1 MRIHKSYIIFWQL
14 VMLLLFTACSN
25 DTLSPEEVG
34 DEIIVEAGIEGVS
47 DSRAAKL
54 TNSSLT
60 TFGMFG
66 FYGTAKRANNVNY
79 TKNVTT
85 GAWKSSKPVI
95 WANGAMNFYGISPTY
110 DISTSNLNQT
120 MVYDSPAFTY
130 SVPTNAKVQQDIL
143 YSSVLNLK
151 KADKNGKIIFSYKP
165 GMHYFSFTSKQNI
178 GPEYKVFIKKIILH
192 NLISNG
198 TFLFD
203 TKTSNK
209 AKWTA
214 ASGNEAVYVNDTLE
228 FATPVEITE
237 TQKSLTG
244 QDYFVI
250 MPHKVN
256 KWMTT
261 AANPIPISVADNAS
275 PKQWYVEMVGQI
287 YKVEEGG
294 THKYLLGNADNSDPN
309 WPEFESVYFPQNA
322 KTCSI
327 GIGSTW
333 NIVFNGGYNKDGEL
347 YLEHIPDRTGGDGI
361 EVEVAEWFQSDF
373 DIEEWTP
380 YVDNPIEIELK

>member
-1 MRIHKSYIIFWQL
+1 MRISKTYIIFWQL
-14 VMLLLFTACSN
+14 AILLLFSACYN
-25 DTLSPEEVG
+25 DSPSMEES
-34 DEIIVEAGIEGVS
+34 DEIIVEASIEGVR

-66 FYGTAKRANNVNY
+66 FYGSAKRVNNVNY
-79 TKNVTT
+79 TKNATT
-85 GAWKSSKPVI
+85 GAWKSAKLVM
-95 WANGAMNFYGISPTY
+95 WANGAMNFYGISPSY

-120 MVYDSPAFTY
+120 MVYDNPSFTY
-130 SVPTNAKVQQDIL
+130 SVPTNTNDQRDIL

-165 GMHYFSFTSKQNI
+165 GMHYFSFTSKQTI
-178 GPEYKVFIKKIILH
+178 GSDYKVFIKKIVLH

-198 TFLFD
+198 TFLFN

-209 AKWTA
+209 ATWTA
-214 ASGNEAVYVNDTLE
+214 ASGSEAVYVNDTLE

-237 TQKSLTG
+237 TQKSITG
-244 QDYFVI
+244 QEYFII
-250 MPHKVN
+250 MPQKVN

-261 AANPIPISVADNAS
+261 NANPIPVSVADNAS
-275 PKQWYVEMVGQI
+275 PKQWYVEMIGQI

-294 THKYLLGNADNSDPN
+294 THKYLLGNVDNTDPN

-322 KTCSI
+322 KNCNI

-347 YLEHIPDRTGGDGI
+347 YLEHIPDRGGD
-361 EVEVAEWFQSDF
+361 EVIVTVAEWFQSDF
-373 DIEEWTP
+373 DIEEWIP
-380 YVDNPIEIELK
+380 YLDIPEEIEVK

>member
-1 MRIHKSYIIFWQL
+1 
-14 VMLLLFTACSN
+14 
-25 DTLSPEEVG
+25 
-34 DEIIVEAGIEGVS
+34 
-47 DSRAAKL
+47 
-54 TNSSLT
+54 
-60 TFGMFG
+60 MFG
-66 FYGTAKRANNVNY
+66 FYNATKRVNNVNY
-79 TKNVTT
+79 TKNATT
-85 GAWKSSKPVI
+85 GAWKSAKPVM
-95 WANGAMNFYGISPTY
+95 WANGAMNFYGISPSF

-120 MVYDSPAFTY
+120 MVYDNPSFTY
-130 SVPTNAKVQQDIL
+130 TVPTNTDNQIDIL

-151 KADKNGKIIFSYKP
+151 KADKNGKIVFSYKP

-178 GPEYKVFIKKIILH
+178 GSDYKVFVKKIILH

-198 TFLFD
+198 TFLFN

-209 AKWTA
+209 GTWTA
-214 ASGNEAVYVNDTLE
+214 ASGSEAIYVNDTLT

-237 TQKSLTG
+237 TQKSITG
-244 QDYFVI
+244 QEYFII

-261 AANPIPISVADNAS
+261 AANPIPLSTADNA
-275 PKQWYVEMVGQI
+275 KQWYVEMVAQI

-294 THKYLLGNADNSDPN
+294 THKYLLGNVDNTDPN
-309 WPEFESVYFPQNA
+309 IPEFESVYFPQNA

-347 YLEHIPDRTGGDGI
+347 YLEHIPDRGGD
-361 EVEVAEWFQSDF
+361 EVEVSVAEWFQSDF

>member
-1 MRIHKSYIIFWQL
+1 MRIYKTYIKFWPL
-14 VMLLLFTACSN
+14 AILLLLSACYNDSLTSN
-25 DTLSPEEVG
+25 EGS
-34 DEIIVEAGIEGVS
+34 DEIIVEASIEGL
-47 DSRAAKL
+47 DDGRAVKL
-54 TNSSLT
+54 TNTNLT

-66 FYGTAKRANNVNY
+66 FYNATKRVNNVNY
-79 TKNVTT
+79 TKNATT
-85 GAWKSSKPVI
+85 GAWKSAKPVM
-95 WANGAMNFYGISPTY
+95 WANGAMNFYGISPSF

-120 MVYDSPAFTY
+120 MVHDNPSFTY
-130 SVPTNAKVQQDIL
+130 SVPTNTDNQIDIL

-151 KADKNGKIIFSYKP
+151 KADKNGKIVFSYKP

-178 GPEYKVFIKKIILH
+178 GSDYKVFVKKIILH

-198 TFLFD
+198 TFLFN

-209 AKWTA
+209 GTWTA
-214 ASGNEAVYVNDTLE
+214 ASGSEAIYVNDTLT

-237 TQKSLTG
+237 TQKSITG
-244 QDYFVI
+244 QEYFII

-261 AANPIPISVADNAS
+261 AANPIPLSTADNA
-275 PKQWYVEMVGQI
+275 KQWYVEMVAQI

-294 THKYLLGNADNSDPN
+294 THKYLLGNVDNTDPN
-309 WPEFESVYFPQNA
+309 IPEFESVYFPQNA

-347 YLEHIPDRTGGDGI
+347 YLEHIPDRGGD
-361 EVEVAEWFQSDF
+361 EVEVSVAEWFQSDF

>member
-1 MRIHKSYIIFWQL
+1 MRIYKTYIKIWPL
-14 VMLLLFTACSN
+14 AILLLLSACYN
-25 DTLSPEEVG
+25 DSLTSDEVS
-34 DEIIVEAGIEGVS
+34 DEIIVEASIEGL
-47 DSRAAKL
+47 DGRAVKL
-54 TNSSLT
+54 TNTNLT

-66 FYGTAKRANNVNY
+66 FYNATKRVNNVNY
-79 TKNVTT
+79 TKNATT
-85 GAWKSSKPVI
+85 GAWKSAKPVM
-95 WANGAMNFYGISPTY
+95 WANGAMNFYGISPSF

-120 MVYDSPAFTY
+120 MVYDNPSFTY
-130 SVPTNAKVQQDIL
+130 TVPTNTDNQIDIL

-151 KADKNGKIIFSYKP
+151 KADKNGKIVFSYKP

-178 GPEYKVFIKKIILH
+178 GSDYKVFVKKIILH

-198 TFLFD
+198 TFLFN

-209 AKWTA
+209 GTWTA
-214 ASGNEAVYVNDTLE
+214 ASGSEAIYVNDTLT

-237 TQKSLTG
+237 TQKSITG
-244 QDYFVI
+244 QEYFII
-250 MPHKVN
+250 MPHKVT

-261 AANPIPISVADNAS
+261 AANPIPLSTADNA
-275 PKQWYVEMVGQI
+275 KQWYVEMVAQI

-294 THKYLLGNADNSDPN
+294 THKYLLGNVDNTDPN
-309 WPEFESVYFPQNA
+309 IPEFESVYFPQNA

-347 YLEHIPDRTGGDGI
+347 YLEHIPDRGGD
-361 EVEVAEWFQSDF
+361 EVEVSVAEWFQSDF

>member
-1 MRIHKSYIIFWQL
+1 MRIYKTYIKIWPL
-14 VMLLLFTACSN
+14 AILLLLSACYN
-25 DTLSPEEVG
+25 DSLGPDEGS
-34 DEIIVEAGIEGVS
+34 DEIIVEASIEGL
-47 DSRAAKL
+47 DGRAVKL
-54 TNSSLT
+54 TNTNLT

-66 FYGTAKRANNVNY
+66 FYNATKRVNNVNY
-79 TKNVTT
+79 TKNATT
-85 GAWKSSKPVI
+85 GAWKSAKPVM
-95 WANGAMNFYGISPTY
+95 WANGAMNFYGISPSF

-120 MVYDSPAFTY
+120 MVYDNPSFTY
-130 SVPTNAKVQQDIL
+130 TVPTNTDNQIDIL

-151 KADKNGKIIFSYKP
+151 KADKNGKIVFSYKP

-178 GPEYKVFIKKIILH
+178 GSDYKVFVKKIILH

-198 TFLFD
+198 TFLFN

-209 AKWTA
+209 GTWTA
-214 ASGNEAVYVNDTLE
+214 ASGSEAIYVNDTLT

-237 TQKSLTG
+237 TQKSITG
-244 QDYFVI
+244 QEYFII
-250 MPHKVN
+250 MPHKVT

-261 AANPIPISVADNAS
+261 AANPIPLSTADNA
-275 PKQWYVEMVGQI
+275 KQWYVEMVAQI

-294 THKYLLGNADNSDPN
+294 THKYLLGNVDNTDPN
-309 WPEFESVYFPQNA
+309 IPEFESVYFPQNA

-347 YLEHIPDRTGGDGI
+347 YLEHIPDRGGD
-361 EVEVAEWFQSDF
+361 EVEVSVAEWFQSDF

>member
-1 MRIHKSYIIFWQL
+1 MRIYKTYIKFWPL
-14 VMLLLFTACSN
+14 AILLLLSACYN
-25 DTLSPEEVG
+25 DSLGPDEGS
-34 DEIIVEAGIEGVS
+34 DEIIVEASIEGL
-47 DSRAAKL
+47 DGRAVKL
-54 TNSSLT
+54 TNTNLT

-66 FYGTAKRANNVNY
+66 FYGSTKRVNNVNY
-79 TKNVTT
+79 TKNATT
-85 GAWKSSKPVI
+85 GAWKSAKPVM
-95 WANGAMNFYGISPTY
+95 WANGAMNFYGISPSF

-120 MVYDSPAFTY
+120 MVYDNPSFTY
-130 SVPTNAKVQQDIL
+130 TVPTNTDNQIDIL

-151 KADKNGKIIFSYKP
+151 KADKNGKIVFSYKP

-178 GPEYKVFIKKIILH
+178 GSDYKVFVKKIILH

-198 TFLFD
+198 TFLFN

-209 AKWTA
+209 GTWTA
-214 ASGNEAVYVNDTLE
+214 ASGSEAIYVNDTLT

-237 TQKSLTG
+237 TQKSITG
-244 QDYFVI
+244 QEYFII
-250 MPHKVN
+250 MPHKVT

-261 AANPIPISVADNAS
+261 AANPIPLSTADNA
-275 PKQWYVEMVGQI
+275 KQWYVEMVAQI

-294 THKYLLGNADNSDPN
+294 THKYLLGNVDNTDPN
-309 WPEFESVYFPQNA
+309 IPEFESVYFPQNA

-347 YLEHIPDRTGGDGI
+347 YLEHIPDRGGD
-361 EVEVAEWFQSDF
+361 EVEVSVAEWFQSDF